1 MSMNIMLS
9 LLALIRRLEFLGQI
23 FDQNLQMTD
32 ELPNIFRMVLAFD
45 KLNTLLDWRKAVSER
60 YNWVDLRFG

>member
-1 MSMNIMLS
+1 MNIMLS